1 MSESSGYILVADDDA
16 LVLRSLTFVLERAG
30 FELRTATNGLE
41 ALAIAREEAPAV
53 ALLDVMMP
61 EMTGLE
67 LCRTLKNEPAT
78 ANVPVFLVT
87 ARAMVSERA
96 RGVAAGADAYV
107 TKPFVNKELIKQ
119 VRKAF
124 ELSTGVKTEG

>member
-107 TKPFVNKELIKQ
+107 TKPFVDKELIKQ